1 MTYGYFEYCIS
12 WINFFGDHRFKH
24 PWNHHQFHNM
34 ILWNFVEIII
44 FIKLLIDD
52 DFNKI
57 SQYHI
62 VKLMMVSW
70 MLEHMIAKKVNSTDA
85 IFKITICHWSPLM
98 GHQIQ
103 CFSNSPEK
111 FSAYDAPKIFQNHSG
126 EQGPPPRKTIKA
138 RRRSEEELFEFE

>member
-85 IFKITICHWSPLM
+85 IFKITICHWSPLIVPIIIFCAKLRTLIYM
-98 GHQIQ
+98 FYVERQ
-103 CFSNSPEK
+103 SSKTEK
-111 FSAYDAPKIFQNHSG
+111 VYIN
-126 EQGPPPRKTIKA
+126 IKKQK
-138 RRRSEEELFEFE
+138 FE